1 MCEQKKNEI
10 PAHTHQLTHVAI
22 KRKICSF
29 TRIQTDEAEIG
40 SVAAE
45 AASKIDDLIRHDNGD
60 EEIEDV
66 DDIDA
71 ITGVAIVS
79 I

>member
-1 MCEQKKNEI
+1 MFAKDEKLLI
-10 PAHTHQLTHVAI
+10 LHVLY
-22 KRKICSF
+22 
-29 TRIQTDEAEIG
+29 IQTDESEIG

-66 DDIDA
+66 DEIDA

-79 I
+79 NLI

>member
-1 MCEQKKNEI
+1 MKN
-10 PAHTHQLTHVAI
+10 
-22 KRKICSF
+22 CSF
-29 TRIQTDEAEIG
+29 YTYYIQTDESEIG

-66 DDIDA
+66 DEIDA

-79 I
+79 NLI

>member
-1 MCEQKKNEI
+1 MLIHLHIHK
-10 PAHTHQLTHVAI
+10 HTY
-22 KRKICSF
+22 K
-29 TRIQTDEAEIG
+29 QTDDSEIG

-45 AASKIDDLIRHDNGD
+45 AASKIDDLIRHDNDD

-71 ITGVAIVS
+71 MSGLAIVS